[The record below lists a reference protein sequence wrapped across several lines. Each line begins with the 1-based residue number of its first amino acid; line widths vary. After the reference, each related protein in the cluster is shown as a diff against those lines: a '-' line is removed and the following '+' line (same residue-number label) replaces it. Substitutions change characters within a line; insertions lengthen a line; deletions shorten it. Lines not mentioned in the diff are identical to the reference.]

1 MAEKYQM
8 YIDGE
13 WCDSS
18 SGETIDV
25 ISPVTGE
32 LLGTVPKATPEDV
45 DRAVKAA
52 HREKENFKFWSD
64 VERGEL
70 VARIADELEK
80 EAEKYAKDLTMEQG
94 KSYYHEAYGEII

>member
-45 DRAVKAA
+45 DRAVKQ
-52 HREKENFKFWSD
+52 RIVKKRILNFGQMLN
-64 VERGEL
+64 V
-70 VARIADELEK
+70 VN
-80 EAEKYAKDLTMEQG
+80 
-94 KSYYHEAYGEII
+94 